1 MVNIYRLTST
11 RDVTNIKYVGK
22 TIKDLKIRLNQ
33 HKSGSCGQHTKN
45 WINKELKE
53 GYDIIITLIETVD
66 DNVWEEKERFWIMYY
81 LNMGYKLCNIQSGG
95 NMHGGKPN
103 EEKTKKCIN
112 NIRKN
117 LYEKIEKDSKKV
129 LQVNRKGKIVQE
141 YKNIIQASGM
151 TGISFDKIYNCCE
164 RQAVGEDCHLYSL
177 RFIYADS
184 KFIKRKFTDS
194 EIRKEIEDYLF
205 YKNKL

>member
-66 DNVWEEKERFWIMYY
+66 DNVWEEKERFWIIHYPKY
-81 LNMGYKLCNIQSGG
+81 GL
-95 NMHGGKPN
+95 
-103 EEKTKKCIN
+103 
-112 NIRKN
+112 
-117 LYEKIEKDSKKV
+117 
-129 LQVNRKGKIVQE
+129 
-141 YKNIIQASGM
+141 
-151 TGISFDKIYNCCE
+151 
-164 RQAVGEDCHLYSL
+164 
-177 RFIYADS
+177 
-184 KFIKRKFTDS
+184 
-194 EIRKEIEDYLF
+194 
-205 YKNKL
+205 